1 MNYNQTVGKS
11 LPAFASARLI
21 PALGISAVFLLVA
34 HKTPTDLAVFSYVL
48 AAASVISAFF
58 SLILATAGNRAA
70 ALAQDHTAQRDL
82 FDGGFTLALLIAV
95 LTAMTCLCAMF
106 FISGTSGA
114 RHLDSE
120 VFWSLSLIY
129 IASTPLLVINS
140 FLQIFLEA
148 TGKAAS
154 CANRKIL
161 TTVVCVGSL
170 GLLFVG
176 VSAEAFKYWAMAY
189 FLISELL
196 VLSMLIRLCG
206 HQRYCSSEQA
216 RKLSGYFVR
225 TGVPVAAGMS
235 GQKIFFYL
243 LTERLLRID
252 TQLVAQLSVFM
263 TLIGLLIIPSVALS
277 QIHSLQV
284 SQHSQRSKGFFFA
297 GLTWTLGI
305 MLLSA
310 VILYFLGEYLFFII
324 GGSIIDYSN
333 RLYLTLV
340 VFLTCSALLSLAM
353 AHLRARNET
362 FFPQLLINTL
372 MLAFLI
378 PGLYRFQFIDPD
390 VETFLLLQSA
400 ALFTGFLLL
409 CARIVFIHQRDTD
422 ATQTKA
428 QERC

>member
-1 MNYNQTVGKS
+1 MKYSHIIKRS
-11 LPAFASARLI
+11 LPAFLGARLA
-21 PALGISAVFLLVA
+21 PVLGISAVFLLVA
-34 HKTPTDLAVFSYVL
+34 HKNPTDLAIFSYVL

-58 SLILATAGNRAA
+58 SLILATTGNRAA
-70 ALAQDHTAQRDL
+70 ALAQDHAAQRDL
-82 FDGGFTLALLIAV
+82 FAGGFTLALLIAA
-95 LTAMTCLCAMF
+95 LTAITCLCAMF

-114 RHLDSE
+114 RHLDTE

-148 TGKAAS
+148 TGKAAN

-161 TTVVCVGSL
+161 ATVTCVGSL

-176 VSAEAFKYWAMAY
+176 ASAEAFKYWAMAY

-196 VLSMLIRLCG
+196 VLFLLIRLCG
-206 HQRYCSSEQA
+206 HQRYCSSGQA

-235 GQKIFFYL
+235 GQKIYFYL

-252 TQLVAQLSVFM
+252 THLVAQLSVFM
-263 TLIGLLIIPSVALS
+263 TLVGLLIIPSVALS

-284 SQHSQRSKGFFFA
+284 SQRIRQSKGFFAA

-310 VILYFLGEYLFFII
+310 VALYFLGEYLFFIA
-324 GGSIIDYSN
+324 GGSIIDYSR
-333 RLYLTLV
+333 RLFLTLI

-353 AHLRARNET
+353 AHLRARHET
-362 FFPQLLINTL
+362 FVPQLVINTL

-378 PGLYRFQFIDPD
+378 PGLYHFQFIDPD

-400 ALFTGFLLL
+400 AVFTGFLLL
-409 CARIVFIHQRDTD
+409 CGRIFFIHRHDD
-422 ATQTKA
+422 EAA
-428 QERC
+428 